1 MSNEINVYKMM
12 SSTPS
17 IYAEVDEK
25 KGKFDLSLMSNDEVI
40 EKISDTQCG
49 QTFYINAP
57 GTYTVLVNYTDG
69 KHTSNEV
76 VFQPS
81 EFIKEKIT
89 PLFSMLENKLSS
101 LSEPVINENDKFSI
115 QIKINKGK
123 KSKLDKL
130 LKKERGFFDLEKVVI
145 DLSSFQK
152 DHPIHNFE
160 YYTLKSTLSI
170 NDVKIVA
177 DKLEADSDIV
187 YVSITPDSIKLL
199 ESNNIKQSAFNL
211 DKATTEV
218 TPDLSYY
225 QKYLDEPYQGMN
237 VRKAW
242 AKENTGQLAVIRHID
257 FGVNSFHED
266 LQNKNITVVTN
277 NGTTKEE
284 ILKNIHGTG
293 SVGVISAEN
302 NGFGMTGIAHSAK
315 LYSYYIHQMSTVLSD
330 SRPGD
335 IVSYEYCAWNHE
347 KKMVPASM
355 YKSFWDTIYNLT
367 QKGVIVLNTAGNSN
381 VNLSDPSQFID
392 YGDNGGILV
401 GACMPNDGS
410 KAGFSNYGH
419 STSLVNSW
427 GFQVA
432 TTGGGSLYNRD
443 NDPTTT
449 YTAKFNGTS
458 SAAPLCA
465 SALGLLQSH
474 AKSMGVMLTPESMR
488 TLLKK
493 SSYTEGVKDGIGVR
507 PNVDQLMGELD
518 KEILAPL
525 VNINPFSYSSN
536 YLNLNSSF
544 KLKEYKIENLP
555 FYYQYTDLPHNGI
568 IAHYPQQ
575 GPSKLEWWD
584 QSKTSSQVKIPVSD
598 SDGNVSI
605 LYLTVHKWN
614 DAGLFA
620 MNTTAA
626 PDNST
631 GSNFRIRLIYDPAK
645 NTHLNKTKYSGIFPV
660 YIQCWE
666 HREYKLPVRINIHIE

>member
-1 MSNEINVYKMM
+1 MSNEISVYKMM
-12 SSTPS
+12 SSSPS
-17 IYAEVDEK
+17 IYAEVNENR
-25 KGKFDLSLMSNDEVI
+25 GKFDLSLMSNNEVI
-40 EKISDTQCG
+40 EKISGIQCG

-81 EFIKEKIT
+81 EFMIEKAA
-89 PLFSMLENKLSS
+89 PLFSMLENKLSV
-101 LSEPVINENDKFSI
+101 LSEPVINENDKFSV

-152 DHPIHNFE
+152 NHPIHNFE
-160 YYTLKSTLSI
+160 YYTLKSTLSV

-177 DKLEADSDIV
+177 DKLEKDSDII
-187 YVSITPDSIKLL
+187 YVSITPDEINLL
-199 ESNNIKQSAFNL
+199 EPTKSEQEIFNVNNT
-211 DKATTEV
+211 TTEV
-218 TPDLSYY
+218 TPDLSSY
-225 QKYLDEPYQGMN
+225 QKYLDEPHGMN
-237 VRKAW
+237 VRNAW
-242 AKENTGQLAVIRHID
+242 ARGNTGQLAVIRHID

-266 LQNKNITVVTN
+266 LQNKNITIVTN

-284 ILKNIHGTG
+284 ILKNSHGTA

-302 NGFGMTGIAHSAK
+302 NGFGVTGIAHSAK
-315 LYSYYIHQMSTVLSD
+315 LYSYYIANADRVLED
-330 SRPGD
+330 ARPGD
-335 IVSYEYCAWNHE
+335 IVSFEYARMHNE
-347 KKMVPASM
+347 KMVPGTIL
-355 YKSFWDTIYNLT
+355 KSFWDKIYNLT
-367 QKGVIVLNTAGNSN
+367 QKGVIVLNVAGNGSVDLSQSSN
-381 VNLSDPSQFID
+381 FID
-392 YGDNGGILV
+392 YGDHGGILV
-401 GACMPNDGS
+401 GACSPNNGRRIS
-410 KAGFSNYGH
+410 FSNYGH

-427 GFQVA
+427 GSEIA
-432 TTGGGSLYNRD
+432 TTGYKNLYGRGD
-443 NDPTTT
+443 DTTT
-449 YTAKFNGTS
+449 WYNNAYGGTS
-458 SAAPLCA
+458 GSTPLCA
-465 SALGLLQSH
+465 AALGLLQSH

-507 PNVDQLMGELD
+507 PNVAQLMHELD

-544 KLKEYKIENLP
+544 KIDEYKIENLP
-555 FYYQYTDLPHNGI
+555 FYYQYTDLKHNGI

-575 GPSKLEWWD
+575 APSELEWWN
-584 QSKTSSQVKIPVSD
+584 QVITVSEVKIPISD
-598 SDGNVSI
+598 SNGNVSV
-605 LYLTVHKWN
+605 LYLAAHKWN
-614 DAGLFA
+614 DAGRFA
-620 MNTTAA
+620 LNTATA
-626 PDNST
+626 PGNDT
-631 GSNFRIRLIYDPAK
+631 GGNFRIQLRYDPEK

-660 YIQCWE
+660 YIQCWK

>member
-17 IYAEVDEK
+17 IYTEVNENR
-25 KGKFDLSLMSNDEVI
+25 GKFDLSLMSNNEVI
-40 EKISDTQCG
+40 EKISGTQCG

-69 KHTSNEV
+69 KYTSNEV
-76 VFQPS
+76 IFQPS
-81 EFIKEKIT
+81 EFMIEKVA
-89 PLFSMLENKLSS
+89 PLFSMQENKLSA

-160 YYTLKSTLSI
+160 YYTLKSTLSV
-170 NDVKIVA
+170 NNVKIVA
-177 DKLEADSDIV
+177 DKLEKDSDII
-187 YVSITPDSIKLL
+187 YVSITPDEINLL
-199 ESNNIKQSAFNL
+199 EPTKSEQEIFNVNNT
-211 DKATTEV
+211 TTEV
-218 TPDLSYY
+218 TPDLSSY
-225 QKYLDEPYQGMN
+225 QKYLDEPHGMN
-237 VRKAW
+237 VRNAW
-242 AKENTGQLAVIRHID
+242 ARGNTGQLAVIRHID

-266 LQNKNITVVTN
+266 LQNKNITIVTN
-277 NGTTKEE
+277 KGTTKEE
-284 ILKNIHGTG
+284 ILKNSHGTG
-293 SVGVISAEN
+293 SIGVISAED

-335 IVSYEYCAWNHE
+335 IVSYEYCASNHE

-367 QKGVIVLNTAGNSN
+367 QKGVIVLNTAGNAN

-427 GFQVA
+427 GYEIA
-432 TTGGGSLYNRD
+432 TTGSGTLYIRN
-443 NDPTTT
+443 NDKSTA
-449 YTAKFNGTS
+449 YSAKFNGTS
-458 SAAPLCA
+458 GAAPLCA
-465 SALGLLQSH
+465 AALGLLQSH

-507 PNVDQLMGELD
+507 PNVAQLMRELD

-544 KLKEYKIENLP
+544 KIDEYKIENLP
-555 FYYQYTDLPHNGI
+555 FYYQYTDLKHNGI

-575 GPSKLEWWD
+575 APSELEWWN
-584 QSKTSSQVKIPVSD
+584 QVITVSEVKIPISD
-598 SDGNVSI
+598 SDGNVSV
-605 LYLTVHKWN
+605 LYLAAHKWN
-614 DAGLFA
+614 DAGRFTL
-620 MNTTAA
+620 NTATA
-626 PDNST
+626 PGNDT
-631 GSNFRIRLIYDPAK
+631 GGNFRIQLRYDPEK